1 MSFLPRKSHNAKNR
15 KLFVILLKISLN
27 LQKQYHYIT
36 QKCLYDAKGTK
47 TIQLKKKEGYTP
59 LPPQKKTRV
68 QIEKRVMCTKLN
80 MQCIRFMYHMQLS
93 ALKIINV

>member
-1 MSFLPRKSHNAKNR
+1 M
-15 KLFVILLKISLN
+15 
-27 LQKQYHYIT
+27 
-36 QKCLYDAKGTK
+36 CTK
-47 TIQLKKKEGYTP
+47 TIQLKKKEGSTP
-59 LPPQKKTRV
+59 PPPPQKKTRV